1 MRYEVEIW
9 LGTGV
14 VAQLDGKWKCWGRRR
29 AQKLAEG
36 LVAAHKRRRV
46 KNFEVVI
53 LGWGRGESSRSYFS
67 TEGEP
72 AGLRL
77 LDESEDLATAT
88 VS

>member
-9 LGTGV
+9 SGTGV

-36 LVAAHKRRRV
+36 LVAAHRQRGV

-53 LGWGRGESSRSYFS
+53 LGWGKGESPRLYFS

-72 AGLRL
+72 QGLRA
-77 LDESEDLATAT
+77 LDEREDLAT